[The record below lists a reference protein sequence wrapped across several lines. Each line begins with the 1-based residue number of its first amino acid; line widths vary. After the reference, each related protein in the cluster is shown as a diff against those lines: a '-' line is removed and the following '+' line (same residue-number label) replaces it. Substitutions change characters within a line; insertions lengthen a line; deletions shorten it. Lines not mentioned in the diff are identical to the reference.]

1 MWRFIFGIASNLD
14 ICSRAEV
21 RALLPRLRSLQGN
34 SRRGRSGFASDFS
47 VQSPEETRQELLAV
61 HKLTKLANAKQ
72 HLHERAKRQGN
83 HQYCLWISNINLIYL
98 QRITFF

>member
-1 MWRFIFGIASNLD
+1 MAIIKYYNLGYTFIAYFQFFAMV
-14 ICSRAEV
+14 CSCALYFRAEV
-21 RALLPRLRSLQGN
+21 RSLLPRLRSLQGN

-83 HQYCLWISNINLIYL
+83 C
-98 QRITFF
+98 